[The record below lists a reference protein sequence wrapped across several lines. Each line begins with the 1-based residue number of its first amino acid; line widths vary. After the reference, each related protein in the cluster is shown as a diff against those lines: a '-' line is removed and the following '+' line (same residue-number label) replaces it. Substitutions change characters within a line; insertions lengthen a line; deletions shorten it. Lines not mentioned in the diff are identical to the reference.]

1 MRLDVKKLNNWFY
14 RNGWHRDNR
23 EYEQY
28 IWKEKESCFVTYF
41 GGKKHQRID
50 EVTIFICPASKTISI
65 STKSVWRSDDGDEKE
80 ADDKFGYGFGTNLTA
95 QEFTKIKELYDALD
109 NELQAAR
116 QRMSDK

>member
-23 EYEQY
+23 GYEQY

-41 GGKKHQRID
+41 GGKKYQRID
-50 EVTIFICPASKTISI
+50 EVTVFIYPAGKTISI

-80 ADDKFGYGFGTNLTA
+80 AGDNFGYGFSTNLTV
-95 QEFTKIKELYDALD
+95 QEFIKIKELYDALE
-109 NELQAAR
+109 NKLLIAR
-116 QRMSDK
+116 SRGG